1 MDHLSEAFARLSVL
15 RSSSAVSVYQGGD
28 GGVYC
33 GAPIAAGTVLGRIR
47 GRPAYIWELEHERYM
62 IVDRDYVLDVSGATA
77 PEDWV
82 TWVREENATWSATNC
97 EIATDD
103 DGATFFLRAKADVPA
118 HTELVYFGGLC

>member
-62 IVDRDYVLDVSGATA
+62 IVDRD
-77 PEDWV
+77 
-82 TWVREENATWSATNC
+82 
-97 EIATDD
+97 
-103 DGATFFLRAKADVPA
+103 DGA
-118 HTELVYFGGLC
+118 GGLGDLGARGERDMERDELRDRYGRRWRDVLFTCEGRRAGAY